1 MKTTKIIYTL
11 TVLTAITLGLNAKA
25 DEANNY
31 AKQKQY
37 EKSDLESILGTGI
50 KNSKLTSKNPVHW
63 EASKC
68 EENIVDKSIKYGEK
82 FNCEVVAKDNKKYL
96 LSIEWGAKPAQTTY
110 PSWVKT
116 ISFALNDQEN
126 TLLVENYF
134 SNEYTL
140 NQSVQ
145 IEVPSTNYVAFMK
158 GHSHTCLRHGCWSAS
173 MEAKLSYVQN
183 NSNYELEKFK
193 YSKLY
198 DKNSYYTGSD
208 INIGLDILSSSC
220 TKIDQN

>member
-82 FNCEVVAKDNKKYL
+82 FKY
-96 LSIEWGAKPAQTTY
+96 
-110 PSWVKT
+110 VK
-116 ISFALNDQEN
+116 
-126 TLLVENYF
+126 V
-134 SNEYTL
+134 
-140 NQSVQ
+140 
-145 IEVPSTNYVAFMK
+145 
-158 GHSHTCLRHGCWSAS
+158 
-173 MEAKLSYVQN
+173 
-183 NSNYELEKFK
+183 
-193 YSKLY
+193 Y
-198 DKNSYYTGSD
+198 DKHSYYTGSD
-208 INIGLDILSSSC
+208 INIDLDILSSSC